1 MDIVDL
7 GEVDNRYIRYIG
19 GSMSA
24 VRKEEEVLGFFDML
38 EREMERQGIPK
49 KEIQAA
55 LAQSHSIEQ

>member
-1 MDIVDL
+1 
-7 GEVDNRYIRYIG
+7 
-19 GSMSA
+19 MSA